1 MTPAYKILTV
11 SEWAVAEA
19 AGLYEGSDVDRADG
33 FIHLSTDAQLHE
45 TARKHYAGRDD
56 LMILTLDADHP
67 PLKALIRWE
76 PSRGGALFPHLYRRL
91 LADDILWVRDLPLG
105 PDGHDFGTLVP

>member
-76 PSRGGALFPHLYRRL
+76 PRGAAPCFRTSTATCARNGSWPRDRRRSTRT
-91 LADDILWVRDLPLG
+91 AD
-105 PDGHDFGTLVP
+105 

>member
-1 MTPAYKILTV
+1 VTPVHKILAASAWDAV
-11 SEWAVAEA
+11 PPGGVWA
-19 AGLYEGSDVDRADG
+19 GSDVDRADG

-45 TARKHYAGRDD
+45 TARKHYAGRKG

-76 PSRGGALFPHLYRRL
+76 PSRGGDLFAHIYGELRAEWVLAARAAEVDEDGRL
-91 LADDILWVRDLPLG
+91 EVAP
-105 PDGHDFGTLVP
+105 

>member
-1 MTPAYKILTV
+1 MTPAYKILTA
-11 SEWAVAEA
+11 SEWALAEA
-19 AGLYEGSDVDRADG
+19 AGVYAGSDVDRADG

-45 TARKHYAGRDD
+45 TARKYYAGQDG

-76 PSRGGALFPHLYRRL
+76 PSRGGDLFPHIYGDLR
-91 LADDILWVRDLPLG
+91 AEWVMAARPASVD
-105 PDGHDFGTLVP
+105 PDGRLRIEP